1 MQYPA
6 FFDDVEKIVL
16 QDDLSDFLGAFED
29 GIIEFSYP
37 EIVKSAGH
45 SCPTIAGAYLMTL
58 KGLKALYGS
67 EIPSRGGIK
76 VEFREDLNDGVAGV
90 IANTITNI
98 TGATET
104 SGFKGL
110 GGSFVRHSLMKFG
123 SPIDSNVRFT
133 RIDTGVFVDVYYNSD
148 GIPGDPLIQELMPK
162 VLYNSASADERTQF
176 GSLWQDR
183 VREIID
189 HADDVVT
196 VISKQ

>member
-1 MQYPA
+1 MQYPT
-6 FFDDVEKIVL
+6 FFDDVEKIIL
-16 QDDLSDFLGAFED
+16 KDDLSDFLGTFED

-67 EIPSRGGIK
+67 EIPSRGGIR
-76 VEFREDLNDGVAGV
+76 VEFRDDPNDGVAGV

-104 SGFKGL
+104 SGFKGI
-110 GGSFVRHSLMKFG
+110 GGSFVRHSLMKFEV
-123 SPIDSNVRFT
+123 PIDSSVRFT
-133 RIDTGVFVDVYYNSD
+133 RIDTGASVDVFYHPER
-148 GIPGDPLIQELMPK
+148 IPGDPLIQELMPK
-162 VLYNSASADERTQF
+162 VLYNSASADERIQF

-183 VREIID
+183 VREIINNV
-189 HADDVVT
+189 DDVVT
-196 VISKQ
+196 VSS

>member
-1 MQYPA
+1 MQYPG
-6 FFDDVEKIVL
+6 FFDNVEKIIL
-16 QDDLSDFLGAFED
+16 KDDLSDFLGTFGD
-29 GIIEFSYP
+29 GIIEFSYT

-76 VEFREDLNDGVAGV
+76 VEFREEPNDGAAGV

-104 SGFKGL
+104 SGFKGI
-110 GGSFVRHSLMKFG
+110 GGNFVRHSLMKFE
-123 SPIDSNVRFT
+123 SLIDSSVRFT
-133 RIDTGVFVDVYYNSD
+133 RIDTGTSVDVFYHPEK
-148 GIPGDPLIQELMPK
+148 IQGDPLIQELMPK
-162 VLYNSASADERTQF
+162 VLYNSASADEKTMF

-183 VREIID
+183 VQKIIE
-189 HADDVVT
+189 HADDVIT
-196 VISKQ
+196 VIS